1 MESNMAELFK
11 EDPAEQFKEVPSES
25 IFYEITPEESSI
37 LFYFLGLVI
46 SEKLTI
52 DELNLLANGLFETA
66 QVMFI
71 IASHRQ
77 MLNDALQ
84 AQLDKKDEEA
94 AAASAESMKREVTEL
109 KQQIRK
115 PQKQIDE
122 LKPYK

>member
-1 MESNMAELFK
+1 MAELFK
-11 EDPAEQFKEVPSES
+11 EDPVELFKEVPAES

-84 AQLDKKDEEA
+84 ARQDRKDAQE
-94 AAASAESMKREVTEL
+94 AAASAESMKREITEL
-109 KQQIRK
+109 KQQIRQL
-115 PQKQIDE
+115 QKQIDQ
-122 LKPYK
+122 LKA

>member
-1 MESNMAELFK
+1 MAELFK

-115 PQKQIDE
+115 LQKQIDE

>member
-109 KQQIRK
+109 KQQIRQL
-115 PQKQIDE
+115 QKQIDE

>member
-1 MESNMAELFK
+1 MAELFK

-115 PQKQIDE
+115 LQKQIDE
-122 LKPYK
+122 LKLYK

>member
-1 MESNMAELFK
+1 MAELFK
-11 EDPAEQFKEVPSES
+11 EDPAERFKEVPSES

-84 AQLDKKDEEA
+84 AQQDKKDAEEA
-94 AAASAESMKREVTEL
+94 AASTKSMKQEITEL
-109 KQQIRK
+109 KQQIRQL
-115 PQKQIDE
+115 QKQIDQ
-122 LKPYK
+122 LKA

>member
-84 AQLDKKDEEA
+84 AQLDKKDEKA

-109 KQQIRK
+109 KQQIR
-115 PQKQIDE
+115 QLQRQIDQF
-122 LKPYK
+122 KI

>member
-1 MESNMAELFK
+1 MAELFK
-11 EDPAEQFKEVPSES
+11 EDPAELFKEVPPES

-37 LFYFLGLVI
+37 LFYFLGLAI

-84 AQLDKKDEEA
+84 AQQDKKDEAA
-94 AAASAESMKREVTEL
+94 AAASAESVKREIAEL
-109 KQQIRK
+109 KLQIRQL
-115 PQKQIDE
+115 QKQIDE
-122 LKPYK
+122 LKL

>member
-84 AQLDKKDEEA
+84 AQQDKQDAQKA
-94 AAASAESMKREVTEL
+94 AESAESMKQEITEL
-109 KQQIRK
+109 KLQIRQL
-115 PQKQIDE
+115 QKQIDQ
-122 LKPYK
+122 LKI

>member
-1 MESNMAELFK
+1 MAEVFK
-11 EDPAEQFKEVPSES
+11 EDLVERFQEVPSES

-77 MLNDALQ
+77 MLNDVLQ
-84 AQLDKKDEEA
+84 ARQDKQDAEESA
-94 AAASAESMKREVTEL
+94 AAAESMKREITEL
-109 KQQIRK
+109 KQQIRQL
-115 PQKQIDE
+115 QKQIAE
-122 LKPYK
+122 LKP

>member
-1 MESNMAELFK
+1 MAELFK
-11 EDPAEQFKEVPSES
+11 EDQAEQFKEVPSES

-84 AQLDKKDEEA
+84 AAQDKKDEEKAKQA
-94 AAASAESMKREVTEL
+94 AVSVASMSREIKDL
-109 KQQIRK
+109 QQQIRQL
-115 PQKQIDE
+115 QKQIDE
-122 LKPYK
+122 LKV

>member
-1 MESNMAELFK
+1 MAELFK

-84 AQLDKKDEEA
+84 AAQDKKDEEKAKQA
-94 AAASAESMKREVTEL
+94 AVSVASMSREIKDL
-109 KQQIRK
+109 QQQIRQL
-115 PQKQIDE
+115 QKQIDE
-122 LKPYK
+122 LKV

>member
-115 PQKQIDE
+115 LQKQIDE

>member
-1 MESNMAELFK
+1 MAELFK

-84 AQLDKKDEEA
+84 AQLDKKDEKA

-115 PQKQIDE
+115 LQKQIDE